1 MAAPVSNPPTARSG
15 KGHHAG
21 TEVNP
26 SAVGSVSNN
35 RCRPWLIAHRNQ
47 YAAAEMGT
55 PRTAAKTSTRRY
67 GRERITADGS
77 SDIEAPTHIRR
88 RKVCQDLFLRV
99 VLHAIHPRSPA
110 P

>member
-1 MAAPVSNPPTARSG
+1 MAAPVSNPPTARNG

-26 SAVGSVSNN
+26 SAAGSVSNN

-55 PRTAAKTSTRRY
+55 PRTAARTSMPRY
-67 GRERITADGS
+67 WRERITTDES
-77 SDIEAPTHIRR
+77 SGIEAPTYIWQRR
-88 RKVCQDLFLRV
+88 GCQDPVAF
-99 VLHAIHPRSPA
+99 SC
-110 P
+110 